1 MPARPTPSAP
11 QALRDDFRAWDA
23 ALRRYFRR
31 RAPAGEVDDL
41 VQEVFASLQARKSET
56 VIVDMQRY
64 LFVVARHVL
73 VRRAERQSA
82 WVDPSAEFTDD
93 TADGVGAERI
103 LIGRQ
108 SLALLT
114 EAIAGLPPR
123 TRQVFILHR
132 FEEMTYR
139 SIASELGI
147 SISAVEK
154 HIMIALRA
162 LIAVVGDET

>member
-1 MPARPTPSAP
+1 MPARPTSSAP

-23 ALRRYFRR
+23 ALRRYFRK
-31 RAPAGEVDDL
+31 RARGDEVDDL
-41 VQEVFASLQARKSET
+41 IQEVFTSLQARKSET
-56 VIVDMQRY
+56 AIVDMQRY

-73 VRRAERQSA
+73 ARRAERQIT
-82 WVDPSAEFTDD
+82 WVDPPAEFKDD
-93 TADGVGAERI
+93 TAEGVGAERI

-108 SLALLT
+108 SLALMT
-114 EAIAGLPPR
+114 ETIAGLSPR

-147 SISAVEK
+147 SVSAVEK

-162 LIAVVGDET
+162 LTAVVGDEA